1 MIPRRWF
8 HRKQS
13 CIINT
18 DLQRWMQCNFY
29 WTERPSG
36 RQNSVKIKI
45 ETFISNVFERK
56 VKSCNTSQYLHVG
69 KKFRKEAKVQVQQTV
84 CWSARTK
91 WESFVEYKI
100 PYGELIL
107 FTTLLSCISDPGG
120 CWTCAYVK
128 TRICF
133 YRQTKMTRIWYL
145 YKLMRIF
152 LGQKDFLASGREL
165 LPFSLNK

>member
-91 WESFVEYKI
+91 WESFVEYKNTI
-100 PYGELIL
+100 WRTNTFYNSVIMHLWSWWLLNLCICESQNLLLQTDHNDKNLIFIQTDENFL
-107 FTTLLSCISDPGG
+107 RTERFSSFRERTLAILS
-120 CWTCAYVK
+120 K
-128 TRICF
+128 
-133 YRQTKMTRIWYL
+133 
-145 YKLMRIF
+145 
-152 LGQKDFLASGREL
+152 
-165 LPFSLNK
+165 